1 MYTPA
6 SVKEN
11 SASIYFTLI
20 IFVLH
25 SYVDIRG
32 IGPTDLHDRCIALS
46 GKKLVTAPPLRYEVL
61 ADRFVRPKTR
71 KSQNKYFVQIVLKS
85 AYPILILIGINDF
98 CANMIK

>member
-1 MYTPA
+1 MYRPT

-11 SASIYFTLI
+11 SVSVYFTVI

-61 ADRFVRPKTR
+61 ADRLVRPNTR
-71 KSQNKYFVQIVLKS
+71 KSRNKYFLQIDLKS
-85 AYPILILIGINDF
+85 VYPTLILIDINEF
-98 CANMIK
+98 CAMIK